1 MIRISAS
8 ILDCNFLRLEEEIRA
23 VLAAGID
30 ALHLDIMDGHFVSNL
45 SFGVP
50 IVKAVQAIAPVPIYS
65 HLMVIEPEK
74 IIERFLPYSDFI
86 IFHIEATDKPEMCI
100 STIAAAEKKN
110 GISLNPDTP
119 VETLLPFLSQV
130 DDVLIMSVFPGRGG
144 QRFIPQTLERIR
156 RLYELRTQTKTHFTI
171 SVDGGIGPGNCQ
183 AVKEAGADMLV
194 VGSAIFKSNDYSQ
207 KVRELKCLTS

>member
-1 MIRISAS
+1 MIRIFAS

-30 ALHLDIMDGHFVSNL
+30 ALHLDIMDGHFVPNL

-50 IVKAVQAIAPVPIYS
+50 IVKAVQAIATVPIYS

-100 STIAAAEKKN
+100 STIAGAEKKT
-110 GISLNPDTP
+110 GISLNPETP
-119 VETLLPFLSQV
+119 VDTLLPFLSQV

-144 QRFIPQTLERIR
+144 QRFIPQTLDRIR
-156 RLYELRTQTKTHFTI
+156 RLYELRTETKTHFTI
-171 SVDGGIGPGNCQ
+171 SVDGGIGPGNCK
-183 AVKEAGADMLV
+183 AVKEAGADMLI
-194 VGSAIFKSNDYSQ
+194 VGSAIFKSNDYAQ